1 MAEIKVKPKG
11 TIKKLEKEI
20 VQVQKFKNNLIT
32 VKEKVN
38 EFPTNDNNTAEN
50 YASQKIQNDISYI
63 SRKGAVEVNEIG
75 KKSLKETQENFIK
88 RKQKIEILKSKI
100 KETLPLLTVL
110 LSFQYPSTHCAN
122 GPTLSPHTGTSFFH
136 RYKVMDKN
144 GHG

>member
-1 MAEIKVKPKG
+1 MSEIKVKPKG

-32 VKEKVN
+32 VKEKAN
-38 EFPTNDNNTAEN
+38 EISTNDNNTAEN

-88 RKQKIEILKSKI
+88 GKQKVEILKSRI
-100 KETLPLLTVL
+100 KEKKARELKNVVENSSKTIKK
-110 LSFQYPSTHCAN
+110 
-122 GPTLSPHTGTSFFH
+122 GT
-136 RYKVMDKN
+136 K
-144 GHG
+144 